1 MSLRK
6 NNMKKQNLLW
16 LFLSLLL
23 VVANVYL
30 GINYATS
37 GVEISHLEGQEKSI
51 NNEKSS
57 LSEQLLRMASLKQ
70 VEYKAVEMGFGKPT
84 SILYLNAE
92 ESVAK
97 LP

>member
-16 LFLSLLL
+16 VFLSLL
-23 VVANVYL
+23 VTANVYL

-37 GVEISHLEGQEKSI
+37 GVEISHLEDQEKSM
-51 NNEKSS
+51 NDEKSS
-57 LSEQLLRMASLKQ
+57 LSEQLLRSASLKQ

-84 SILYLNAE
+84 SILYLNGE